1 VLSGPRDAE
10 GKLETIAALRER
22 FGDCFP
28 ERGLAP
34 LIEALERERRELS
47 EGISL
52 DGGAGPTATAALQIE
67 AGRDAIA
74 DWTLD
79 YEGFEL
85 IEDGLKRSYRR
96 GRNRFADTSE
106 DPSGQMRISAPSG
119 SWSSKGSRSC
129 STARPR
135 SPRGSTPRSRRSS
148 SPESRATGRSGAER
162 RVP

>member
-1 VLSGPRDAE
+1 MLSGPRDAE
-10 GKLETIAALRER
+10 VKLETIAALRER
-22 FGDCFP
+22 FGDSFP

-96 GRNRFADTSE
+96 QAE
-106 DPSGQMRISAPSG
+106 AELPA
-119 SWSSKGSRSC
+119 
-129 STARPR
+129 
-135 SPRGSTPRSRRSS
+135 
-148 SPESRATGRSGAER
+148 GA
-162 RVP
+162 